1 MRPPCDGAPWVRG
14 GCGADRPR
22 ATRLGRRPAPSGE
35 GGASL
40 WKLALGRG
48 CFPLMLLPWV
58 LVLPLVRLRRVS
70 PPPRLATR
78 RLSWEGDLLEAL
90 VPSRRLS
97 PLALPRLASLVLS
110 CEGDRLALALLPGL
124 WLPLVAPRRLASRQ
138 LSCEGD
144 LLEPVLLAGRWL
156 PALRLALRQLSWK
169 GDLLELALLPGLR
182 LLLVALARL
191 ASRVLSCEGDL
202 RGIFVERLVLEV
214 GLDVCGRWL
223 PLLFLV
229 PALARL
235 ASRALSCEGDLWRVP
250 FLLRALTML
259 ASRVLS
265 WEGDLWGSF
274 GGTLALNLG
283 LDAGGRRLLLLPFPL
298 LALARLASRV
308 LSWEGDRL
316 GVLWSK
322 LALFLGNCP
331 FLLAPAP
338 LPSSARPRLA
348 SRVVS
353 WEGDLGGGGL
363 WKLVLLRGCRPTSL
377 ALPRLASR
385 ALSCDG
391 DRRGGWAREP
401 VLVLR
406 GGRLL
411 PPPPLL
417 AAELPKLAPP
427 SRAYSSG
434 SGIFLPSF
442 LSIFFARSPSSFSP
456 RSSTRPSAISLLSS
470 LGRDSPELP
479 SPSWSNPMESQNF
492 ASLLLRLRSW
502 DMYVTFSR
510 SLSSI
515 WRCISSAH
523 ALYLGS
529 FSARG
534 AAWPGVAPH
543 DASDGASST
552 SEGVNRTR
560 LVLRGRGAAST
571 AGGGV
576 GVAVRPRPRWDA
588 AEGVLTLPLQA
599 LLQTLLQTLTSSHS
613 GHESR
618 RVFHSPVRAERRE
631 SWTKGW
637 RRQQPWASMSGVMAF
652 CFGNSGLGYRVTEQ
666 VKKVS
671 QNDNMN
677 FVIFVAKRSTTTHLE
692 GGL

>member
-1 MRPPCDGAPWVRG
+1 MAVLGGRSLGGARAQSPAVAIGAAETRVSGAVLRGRSLGAGALARPLAAAGGAAEAGLAAAVLR
-14 GCGADRPR
+14 
-22 ATRLGRRPAPSGE
+22 RRPL
-35 GGASL
+35 GAG
-40 WKLALGRG
+40 ALG
-48 CFPLMLLPWV
+48 WQ
-58 LVLPLVRLRRVS
+58 
-70 PPPRLATR
+70 LA
-78 RLSWEGDLLEAL
+78 
-90 VPSRRLS
+90 
-97 PLALPRLASLVLS
+97 
-110 CEGDRLALALLPGL
+110 
-124 WLPLVAPRRLASRQ
+124 
-138 LSCEGD
+138 
-144 LLEPVLLAGRWL
+144 
-156 PALRLALRQLSWK
+156 WK

-235 ASRALSCEGDLWRVP
+235 ASRALSWEGDLWRVP

-259 ASRVLS
+259 ASRVL
-265 WEGDLWGSF
+265 
-274 GGTLALNLG
+274 
-283 LDAGGRRLLLLPFPL
+283 
-298 LALARLASRV
+298 
-308 LSWEGDRL
+308 
-316 GVLWSK
+316 
-322 LALFLGNCP
+322 
-331 FLLAPAP
+331 
-338 LPSSARPRLA
+338 
-348 SRVVS
+348 S

-515 WRCISSAH
+515 WRCICSAH
-523 ALYLGS
+523 ALY
-529 FSARG
+529 
-534 AAWPGVAPH
+534 
-543 DASDGASST
+543 
-552 SEGVNRTR
+552 
-560 LVLRGRGAAST
+560 
-571 AGGGV
+571 
-576 GVAVRPRPRWDA
+576 
-588 AEGVLTLPLQA
+588 
-599 LLQTLLQTLTSSHS
+599 
-613 GHESR
+613 
-618 RVFHSPVRAERRE
+618 
-631 SWTKGW
+631 
-637 RRQQPWASMSGVMAF
+637 
-652 CFGNSGLGYRVTEQ
+652 
-666 VKKVS
+666 
-671 QNDNMN
+671 
-677 FVIFVAKRSTTTHLE
+677 
-692 GGL
+692 